1 MSMSSNKLVNKQS
14 VIVSHPSR
22 VLVSYQCALGLQ
34 EADLLLQYETGF
46 FFKKLGFINKLLMKM
61 LPEKYELMLTKQL
74 NRRTLAGLIMV
85 KSHPIVD
92 IAVSLAGKMI
102 DSPALLQWI
111 IKARNEYFDWR
122 VSRSVKRLIPTAVV
136 AYDSSARTTF
146 KVAKE
151 FGVVC
156 ILDQV
161 IGDVRSGNLLLEQEA
176 MLHPEFAPSS
186 INYQKEW
193 AMQRCEDETNLAD
206 LILVPSDYVKET
218 LIENGVAESKIIIV
232 PYGADLPKVTSTTP
246 KKYNSKIRFIFVG
259 HICQRKGIK
268 YLLEAFSRFS
278 NANVELVLVG
288 EIIGGYEGLK
298 KYRHLFT
305 HIRSVS
311 HAELAEL
318 YYSADVFVIPS
329 MHEGSAL
336 VVFEALAAGLPVI
349 TTLNTGSIVRDNE
362 EGFIVPICDV
372 DTLFEKMELLS
383 KDSQQRKKMSLKA
396 KERAKL
402 FTWKA
407 YRLRVAQAIKVY
419 LSR

>member
-1 MSMSSNKLVNKQS
+1 MSMSSNKPVNKQS

-22 VLVSYQCALGLQ
+22 VLVSYQCALALQ
-34 EADLLLQYETGF
+34 EADLLLHYETGF
-46 FFKKLGFINKLLMKM
+46 YFKKFGFIDKLLMKM
-61 LPEKYELMLTKQL
+61 LPEKYALILTKQL
-74 NRRTLAGLIMV
+74 NRRTLAGLTAV
-85 KSHPIVD
+85 KSSPIVD
-92 IAVSLAGKMI
+92 MGVSLAGRMI
-102 DSPALLQWI
+102 CSPALFQWVL
-111 IKARNEYFDWR
+111 KARNEYFDWR

-151 FGVVC
+151 LGVVC

-176 MLHPEFAPSS
+176 RLYPEFAPSS

-193 AMQRCEDETNLAD
+193 AMQRCVDETNLAD

-246 KKYNSKIRFIFVG
+246 KKHNSKIRFIFVG

-288 EIIGGYEGLK
+288 EIIGEDEGVK
-298 KYRHLFT
+298 KYRDLFT
-305 HIRSVS
+305 HISSVS
-311 HAELAEL
+311 YGELAEL

-329 MHEGSAL
+329 LHEGSAL

-349 TTLNTGSIVRDNE
+349 TTFNTGSIVRDNE

-383 KDSQQRKKMSLKA
+383 KDSQLRNKMSLKA

-407 YRLRVAQAIKVY
+407 YRLKVAQAIKGY
-419 LSR
+419 LS